1 MAKFKDF
8 GAGKSIKS
16 EPISFKI
23 HDEDFSCIPAIQ
35 GKVMLDLVARS
46 QSENAAVQSE
56 TIVKFFDAVLEEE
69 SLARF
74 NELLEDKHRVV
85 SVETLGEIVAWLM
98 EQYTNR
104 PESQPE
110 D

>member
-8 GAGKSIKS
+8 GAGNSIKS
-16 EPISFKI
+16 EPIAFKLY
-23 HDEDFSCIPAIQ
+23 DEEFKCIPAIQ
-35 GKVMLDLVARS
+35 GKLMLDLVARS
-46 QSENAAVQSE
+46 QSEDAAVQSE
-56 TIVKFFDAVLEEE
+56 TIIKFFEAVLEDE
-69 SLARF
+69 SLSRF
-74 NELLEDKHRVV
+74 NSLVEDKDRVV

>member
-1 MAKFKDF
+1 
-8 GAGKSIKS
+8 
-16 EPISFKI
+16 
-23 HDEDFSCIPAIQ
+23 
-35 GKVMLDLVARS
+35 MLDLVARS
-46 QSENAAVQSE
+46 QSDDAAVQSE
-56 TIVKFFDAVLEEE
+56 TIIKFFEAVLEDE
-69 SLARF
+69 SLSRF
-74 NELLEDKHRVV
+74 NSLIEDKNRVV

>member
-8 GAGKSIKS
+8 GAGKAVKT

-23 HDEDFSCIPAIQ
+23 HEEEFNCIPAIQ

-46 QSENAAVQSE
+46 QSDDAAIQSE
-56 TIVKFFDAVLEEE
+56 TIVKFFDSVLEEE
-69 SLARF
+69 SLVRF
-74 NELLEDKHRVV
+74 NSLLEDKHRVV
-85 SVETLGEIVAWLM
+85 DVETLGEIVAWLM

-104 PESQPE
+104 PELQPE